1 MKPWRRFALIFLA
14 YGITLLHTA
23 IPHHHHSAR
32 PDGKQAISSNHC
44 TPVSSQGLL
53 ALVFS
58 TDLGAGHLEN
68 FQKNDHAEQVLD
80 FAAALYVAGVLFTHH
95 SLADIVSVQ
104 NEIWPFS
111 DNLSTQRLRYSA
123 AGFRAPPALA

>member
-1 MKPWRRFALIFLA
+1 
-14 YGITLLHTA
+14 LLHTA

-32 PDGKQAISSNHC
+32 SDGKQAIASNHC
-44 TPVSSQGLL
+44 TPVSPVSLL
-53 ALVFS
+53 TFVFS
-58 TDLGAGHLEN
+58 TDLGKGHLEN
-68 FQKNDHAEQVLD
+68 FQKNDHAGQVLD
-80 FAAALYVAGVLFTHH
+80 FTAALFVAGVLFTHH